1 MIFSHKVS
9 DRCVRIHQCTC
20 HKTWA
25 SIIPQTKSPLASM
38 TKIEITSD
46 MWLFHGPPLTV
57 RFIAVYIGLKLKRR
71 ETTITYWIQLH
82 VVYVLYVYCE
92 VHDVQSVV
100 WFGLRIWV
108 IPRLTDSHI
117 ANMKLRV
124 VLFWASAFLTHMYT
138 HYYRHARVF
147 NILLPSLVC
156 LVVWYR

>member
-1 MIFSHKVS
+1 MFSHKVS
-9 DRCVRIHQCTC
+9 DRCFRIHQCTC
-20 HKTWA
+20 HKTWS
-25 SIIPQTKSPLASM
+25 SIIPQKNHHWHLWQKSRSLPTCGFFM
-38 TKIEITSD
+38 GHR
-46 MWLFHGPPLTV
+46 WP
-57 RFIAVYIGLKLKRR
+57 FIAVYIGLKLKRR
-71 ETTITYWIQLH
+71 EKTITYWIQLH
-82 VVYVLYVYCE
+82 VVYVLYVYGE
-92 VHDVQSVV
+92 VHDVHSVV